1 MKKVI
6 LFVSV
11 ALISVFSYAQKKTT
25 TSAVIN
31 FDASTPIDELP
42 KAENKT
48 GVAMLN
54 TKKGE
59 VSFEATIKNFS
70 FTNPVIQDHFNGEK
84 WMNSDKFPTAVFKGK
99 INNASAVNFTKE
111 GTYSAEISGDLTIK
125 GIAKPVS
132 TMADIVVGADG
143 VISTTALFNIT
154 LADYGIEGGAIKAGK
169 VDDTPSISVSAKF

>member
-6 LFVSV
+6 LLVSV
-11 ALISVFSYAQKKTT
+11 VLISVFSFAQKKTT

-42 KAENKT
+42 KADNKT
-48 GVAMLN
+48 AVAMLN
-54 TKKGE
+54 TKKGT

-84 WMNSDKFPTAVFKGK
+84 WMNSDKFPTAVFAGK
-99 INNASAVNFTKE
+99 INNLSAIDFSKA
-111 GTYSAEISGDLTIK
+111 GSYKAEITGELTIK

-132 TMADIVVGADG
+132 TTADVIIGDDAA
-143 VISTTALFNIT
+143 ISTTALFNIT
-154 LADYGIEGGAIKAGK
+154 LADYGINGGAIKAGK